1 MIIWFSGNGNSEWVA
16 RHIAERLEET
26 TCRID
31 RAFYDNPHIEAGE
44 RFIWIFPVHSWG
56 VPMTVRSVIKRIND
70 VGGKHFMVC
79 TMGDDCGETA
89 EMFRHDILSR
99 GWQLGGAWSVIMPN
113 TYVCFPFFDV
123 DSQTVEH
130 AKISSAGPRV
140 DAIADAIASG
150 SEAVDVKRGSFP
162 RIKTRL
168 IYPGFTKNI
177 NPNSFHANDKCIGC
191 GRCVRQCPLEN
202 ITLVNARP
210 VWGELCA
217 LCLGCYNGCPSHA
230 IEYGRFTHKKGQ
242 YRGPF

>member
-1 MIIWFSGNGNSEWVA
+1 
-16 RHIAERLEET
+16 
-26 TCRID
+26 
-31 RAFYDNPHIEAGE
+31 
-44 RFIWIFPVHSWG
+44 
-56 VPMTVRSVIKRIND
+56 
-70 VGGKHFMVC
+70 MVC

-123 DSQTVEH
+123 DSQAVEH
-130 AKISSAGPRV
+130 AKINAAEPRV

-150 SEAVDVKRGSFP
+150 NEAVDVKRGSFP

-191 GRCVRQCPLEN
+191 GRCVRRCPMEN
-202 ITLVNARP
+202 ITLVSARP

>member
-16 RHIAERLEET
+16 RHIAERLGEA

-31 RAFYDNPHIEAGE
+31 RAFYDRPHLEAGE
-44 RFIWIFPVHSWG
+44 RFIWVFPVHSWG
-56 VPMTVRSVIKRIND
+56 VPMTVRTVIRRIND

-123 DSQTVEH
+123 DSQAIEH
-130 AKISSAGPRV
+130 AKINAAEPRV

-150 SEAVDVKRGSFP
+150 NEAVDVKRGSFP

-168 IYPGFTKNI
+168 IYPGFTK
-177 NPNSFHANDKCIGC
+177 
-191 GRCVRQCPLEN
+191 
-202 ITLVNARP
+202 T
-210 VWGELCA
+210 
-217 LCLGCYNGCPSHA
+217 
-230 IEYGRFTHKKGQ
+230 
-242 YRGPF
+242 